1 MRQGFGWGRVA
12 GEVARYVAVV
22 AALTVSFAVQSA
34 SAQKEIGGEAFQRT
48 PAVVQRVTVAVNKS
62 ISFEAKQPFTR
73 AVVGAVE
80 YADVLPLSNQ
90 SFYIQGKKIG
100 TTNISLYDDTRLV
113 GVIDLEVALDTR
125 VVEQKIRAGSGSS
138 GIRASSIGNR
148 IVLSGMAA
156 DAVAADRAVQIA
168 KSASNEQEVVNS
180 IQVAPTQQVMLEV
193 RFLEATREAGRQL
206 GVSWFG
212 ANRNGTHGGR
222 TGFGP
227 VGVNATTPTT
237 PGGIPIFATAG
248 SLVGSGISS
257 PFGTFIARALT
268 TNNTQIDVVVTA
280 LEDKGLIRRLAE
292 PNLMA
297 LSGDQANFLAGGEFP
312 VPISSTT
319 IGGIPTIAIEFKK
332 FGVQLNFKPTVLSR
346 GSINLKVEPE
356 VSELDYTNAVTLSGT
371 LIPSLTKR
379 NASTTVELRDGQSF
393 AIAGLLSAV
402 NTRDMSQLPWIGTVP
417 VLGAL
422 FRSAAYQQKETD
434 LIIIVTPRLVS
445 PAVPGQQ
452 LASPLD
458 SRLPSNDVD
467 FFLGGQPELKKRF
480 TEFVAAG
487 GEVKGPYGHIIA
499 VEPPMPPLPSAPR
512 STRVSVKN

>member
-1 MRQGFGWGRVA
+1 MDRGFGWGRVA
-12 GEVARYVAVV
+12 GEVARCVVV
-22 AALTVSFAVQSA
+22 AAALIGGFAVQGA
-34 SAQKEIGGEAFQRT
+34 SAQKEIGGDAFQRT
-48 PAVVQRVTVAVNKS
+48 PASVQRVAVPVNKS
-62 ISFEAKQPFTR
+62 ITFESKQPFTR

-80 YADVLPLSNQ
+80 LADVLPLSNQ
-90 SFYIQGKKIG
+90 SFYIQGKKVG

-113 GVIDLEVALDTR
+113 GVIDLEVSLDTR
-125 VVEQKIRAGSGSS
+125 IVEQKIRAAAGSG
-138 GIRASSIGNR
+138 GIRASSLGNR

-168 KSASNEQEVVNS
+168 KSVSPEIEVVNTL
-180 IQVAPTQQVMLEV
+180 QVAPTQQVMLEV

-212 ANRNGTHGGR
+212 ANSAGTHGVR
-222 TGFGP
+222 TGLGP
-227 VGVNATTPTT
+227 VGVNGTTPTT
-237 PGGIPIFATAG
+237 PSGIPIFATAG

-268 TNNTQIDVVVTA
+268 TNNTQLDVVVTA

-312 VPISSTT
+312 VPVSSTT
-319 IGGIPTIAIEFKK
+319 VAGVPTIAIEFKK
-332 FGVQLNFKPTVLSR
+332 FGVQLNFKPVVLSR
-346 GSINLKVEPE
+346 GTINLKVEPE

-371 LIPSLTKR
+371 IIPSLTKR

-393 AIAGLLSAV
+393 AIAGLLSAT
-402 NTRDMSQLPWIGTVP
+402 NTRDISQLPWIGTVP

-422 FRSAAYQQKETD
+422 FRSSAYQQKETD

-452 LASPLD
+452 LATPFD
-458 SRLPSNDVD
+458 SRLPSNDAD
-467 FFLGGQPELKKRF
+467 FFLGGQPEVKKRF

-499 VEPPMPPLPSAPR
+499 VEQPMPPAARISA
-512 STRVSVKN
+512 KN